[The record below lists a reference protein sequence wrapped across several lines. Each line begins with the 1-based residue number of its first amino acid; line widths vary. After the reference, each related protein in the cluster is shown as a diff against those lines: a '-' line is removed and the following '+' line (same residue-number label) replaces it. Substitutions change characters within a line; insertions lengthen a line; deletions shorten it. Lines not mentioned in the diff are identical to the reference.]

1 MAGEIQRKLK
11 SHGFRGGGAK
21 EDFQAEVSSSRVLRK
36 TRVISWDLHHA
47 PVRLVL
53 LSPFNKWVS
62 CISERMKD
70 LP

>member
-21 EDFQAEVSSSRVLRK
+21 EDFQAEVSSSSVLRK

-53 LSPFNKWVS
+53 LSPF
-62 CISERMKD
+62 
-70 LP
+70 